1 MRPLISII
9 GPTATGKTKFA
20 LEVARELL
28 NQQSQQKFSQQFS
41 YIDLISI
48 DSRQV
53 YKKMEIGT
61 GVDLPPE
68 FERAKSAEMRW
79 PFYIFDKVRLHGIS
93 IVKPDEEWS
102 VADCQRLVQEVME
115 KSWQQNSLPIL
126 VGGTGFY
133 QFHLGTTA
141 KPEYAEM
148 KVPPNEEVR
157 ERAASMSVYE
167 LQEWAEKTA
176 PQKYAL
182 FNNSDQNNPRR
193 LVRVIEI
200 GLMNRQS
207 LKSLSF
213 QRKLES
219 SIATPSKTLAIG
231 LTNTIE
237 NIAPKIAVR
246 VQERLDNGMQ
256 EEVQKLMVDYSDQIW
271 HDAHAFSATGYKEV
285 RAFLEDKMSKEEMIE
300 LWTRREV
307 QYAKRQLT
315 WFKKYAKDATWFD
328 VQKTDWQK
336 EAINQIKAWLANN
349 DQLYSNQV
357 ANS

>member
-20 LEVARELL
+20 LEVAHELL
-28 NQQSQQKFSQQFS
+28 NPQNQQKSLQQFS
-41 YIDLISI
+41 YVDLISI

-61 GVDLPPE
+61 GVDLPAE
-68 FERAKSAEMRW
+68 FERVKSADIRW
-79 PFYIFDKVRLHGIS
+79 PFFTFSNIRFHGIS

-115 KSWQQNSLPIL
+115 KSWQQDSLPIL

-182 FNNSDQNNPRR
+182 LNNSDQNNPRR

-200 GLMNRQS
+200 GLTNRQS

-213 QRKLES
+213 PRKLES
-219 SIATPSKTLAIG
+219 NVATPSKTLAIG
-231 LTNTIE
+231 LTDTIE
-237 NIAPKIAVR
+237 NISPKIAARVR
-246 VQERLDNGMQ
+246 ERLDKGMQ

-271 HDAHAFSATGYKEV
+271 HDAHAFSATGYKEA

-315 WFKKYAKDATWFD
+315 WFKKYAKDAHWFD
-328 VQKTDWQK
+328 VQKADWQK
-336 EAINQIKAWLANN
+336 EAINQI
-349 DQLYSNQV
+349 QLFTS
-357 ANS
+357 S